1 MIKSPVHKKK
11 FCAVYNFK
19 NLVLN
24 EKSKGKNVTNS
35 QDSTHQTST
44 NKYNLF
50 KQMSL
55 GNNNTDKIERNHS
68 SINIA
73 QIKKYSKFRIN
84 KNEKSN
90 KKLFSKHSTS
100 KLLLILKNSERTKN
114 SVKKKESITDTN
126 KKTDFETESKKKT
139 RFDNFGNLIE
149 KNNKKNVHIAFKDQ
163 LMNDKSITEEILIKS
178 YKKFNYIKGLP
189 IEDAYNPYNNFH
201 KCCCIY

>member
-1 MIKSPVHKKK
+1 
-11 FCAVYNFK
+11 
-19 NLVLN
+19 
-24 EKSKGKNVTNS
+24 
-35 QDSTHQTST
+35 
-44 NKYNLF
+44 
-50 KQMSL
+50 MSL
-55 GNNNTDKIERNHS
+55 GNNNTDKIERNLS

-126 KKTDFETESKKKT
+126 KKTDLESEPKKKT

-178 YKKFNYIKGLP
+178 YKKFNYIKELP

>member
-11 FCAVYNFK
+11 YCAVYNFK

-55 GNNNTDKIERNHS
+55 GNNNTDKIERNLS

-73 QIKKYSKFRIN
+73 QIKQYSKFRIN
-84 KNEKSN
+84 KNEKSD
-90 KKLFSKHSTS
+90 KKLCAKNSTS

-114 SVKKKESITDTN
+114 SVKKKESITTN
-126 KKTDFETESKKKT
+126 KKTDFESEPKKKT

-149 KNNKKNVHIAFKDQ
+149 KNNKKNVHIAFIDQ

-189 IEDAYNPYNNFH
+189 TEDAYNPTNNFH